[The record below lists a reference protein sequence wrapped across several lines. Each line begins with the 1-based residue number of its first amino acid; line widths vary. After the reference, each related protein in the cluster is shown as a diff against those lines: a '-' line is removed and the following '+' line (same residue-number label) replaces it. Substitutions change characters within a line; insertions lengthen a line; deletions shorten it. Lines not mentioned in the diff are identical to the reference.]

1 MSKLYLEVQAPG
13 NAKTYEFRT
22 DNSMTVGAVKRAFI
36 RQISELENH
45 ALFEDP
51 SQVLFCSRQLEG
63 LLQDDETLVEVGV
76 KSGDTIILL

>member
-22 DNSMTVGAVKRAFI
+22 ESSMTVGQVKREFI
-36 RQISELENH
+36 KQICELENH
-45 ALFEDP
+45 ALFADP

-63 LLQDDETLVEVGV
+63 LLQDNETLLEVGV

>member
-1 MSKLYLEVQAPG
+1 MSKLFLEVQSPG
-13 NAKTYEFRT
+13 NAKTYEFRAE
-22 DNSMTVGAVKRAFI
+22 SGMTVGAVKREFI

-45 ALFEDP
+45 ALFADP

-63 LLQDDETLVEVGV
+63 LLEDSETLAEVGV

>member
-13 NAKTYEFRT
+13 NAKMYEFRA
-22 DNSMTVGAVKRAFI
+22 DSVMTVGVVKREFI
-36 RQISELENH
+36 RQISEVENH
-45 ALFEDP
+45 ALFDDP

-63 LLQDDETLVEVGV
+63 LLEDGETLGEVGM